1 MQGRVA
7 CHEELDALEIVT
19 VDGPLELAD
28 FLEGIGVGLELRP
41 AGKPMETC
49 DLELRVGKGFRATGH
64 EKIFGLILQVAEV
77 GALRKRTPLMRGIGR
92 HATSF
97 RSTPVV
103 RISGRKKVR
112 KNRFQTGGLL
122 PFPRTGGVPNA
133 KAILPYVDGDSCRR
147 N

>member
-64 EKIFGLILQVAEV
+64 EKIFGLILHV
-77 GALRKRTPLMRGIGR
+77 RWRGIPYR
-92 HATSF
+92 RAVQDRTSVRDSAPPDMK
-97 RSTPVV
+97 RS
-103 RISGRKKVR
+103 
-112 KNRFQTGGLL
+112 L
-122 PFPRTGGVPNA
+122 A
-133 KAILPYVDGDSCRR
+133 
-147 N
+147 